1 MKFSVGFKY
10 LLFFKLSNRH
20 KKVNHVPLSDFAQ
33 FTIREPDVFP
43 VAYKVTDRKSMYKNA
58 KSHDDFSKKKY
69 LGYNLFTEEIRK
81 FKNKLYRPIRFTWGA
96 AVSTAFVKPDEFLD
110 EHVWQLRNLLDM
122 INQHE
127 AKKINS
133 VDNTSGFIDVYSYIH
148 LGNSKKALTRAARK
162 WFNQF
167 LIFDNKVW
175 EETEPPCYTYN
186 TFGLGCNHGGT
197 AIFIEYTNINKI
209 HGSQKKFYSK
219 PENREKFIDHV
230 LNVAKSRGDTKDY
243 KSIENLEL
251 NIEIVNNP

>member
-33 FTIREPDVFP
+33 FTIREPDDFT

-58 KSHDDFSKKKY
+58 KSHDDFNKKKY

-81 FKNKLYRPIRFTWGA
+81 FKNKLYRPIRFTCGA

-110 EHVWQLRNLLDM
+110 ERVWRLRELLDRT
-122 INQHE
+122 NQYE
-127 AKKINS
+127 ANKINS
-133 VDNTSGFIDVYSYIH
+133 LENTTGFIDVYSYIH
-148 LGNSKKALTRAARK
+148 LGNSKKALISTARK

-186 TFGLGCNHGGT
+186 TFGLGNNHGGT
-197 AIFIEYTNINKI
+197 AIFINYLNINKI
-209 HGSQKKFYSK
+209 HGENKKFYSK

-230 LNVAKSRGDTKDY
+230 LNVAKSRGDSKDY

-251 NIEIVNNP
+251 NIEIIHNP